1 MRCAGYG
8 WVDGSGSGRPW
19 GSGAN
24 RSGQPTPEPACSPT
38 GAAYSVG
45 VFVVEVAGRRL
56 AVEPL
61 DLACCAVEVASA
73 RHALGSGVLL
83 PDGDAA
89 EPLADDPVEGP
100 VDAYVL
106 LVAGTVTRAGAGAV
120 RARFEALPEPRR
132 VVAYG
137 ACATTGGPYWDS
149 YAVVPGVAE
158 LMPVDVVVPGCPPP
172 PSSVLEALAVLA
184 AALPAAPR
192 GPPVPQ
198 AGAR

>member
-1 MRCAGYG
+1 M
-8 WVDGSGSGRPW
+8 
-19 GSGAN
+19 
-24 RSGQPTPEPACSPT
+24 
-38 GAAYSVG
+38 
-45 VFVVEVAGRRL
+45 FVVEVAGRRL

-73 RHALGSGVLL
+73 RHALGTGVLSA
-83 PDGDAA
+83 DGEAGSA
-89 EPLADDPVEGP
+89 PAPGP

-106 LVAGTVTRAGAGAV
+106 LVAGTVTLAGADVV
-120 RARFEALPEPRR
+120 RARFEELPEPRR

-158 LMPVDVVVPGCPPP
+158 LLPVDVVVPGCPPP

-184 AALPAAPR
+184 STLPAAASASEAALP
-192 GPPVPQ
+192 
-198 AGAR
+198 

>member
-1 MRCAGYG
+1 
-8 WVDGSGSGRPW
+8 
-19 GSGAN
+19 
-24 RSGQPTPEPACSPT
+24 
-38 GAAYSVG
+38 

-73 RHALGSGVLL
+73 ARLGPGVLWPDGVPPLPALGT
-83 PDGDAA
+83 
-89 EPLADDPVEGP
+89 

-106 LVAGTVTRAGAGAV
+106 LVAGTVTRAGADTV
-120 RARFEALPEPRR
+120 RARYEALPEPRR

-149 YAVVPGVAE
+149 YAVVPGVSE

-172 PSSVLEALAVLA
+172 PSSVIEALAALA
-184 AALPAAPR
+184 AALPAAAPASE
-192 GPPVPQ
+192 

>member
-1 MRCAGYG
+1 M
-8 WVDGSGSGRPW
+8 
-19 GSGAN
+19 
-24 RSGQPTPEPACSPT
+24 
-38 GAAYSVG
+38 
-45 VFVVEVAGRRL
+45 FVVEVAGRRL

-73 RHALGSGVLL
+73 RHALGPGVLW

-89 EPLADDPVEGP
+89 APCALGT

-106 LVAGTVTRAGAGAV
+106 LVAGTVTRAGADTV
-120 RARFEALPEPRR
+120 RARCEALPEPRR

-149 YAVVPGVAE
+149 YAVVPGVSE

-172 PSSVLEALAVLA
+172 PSSVIEALAVLA
-184 AALPAAPR
+184 AALPAAAPASE
-192 GPPVPQ
+192 